1 MWVGGGEINDQL
13 LTPRQAIDLA
23 YEWVTQGYGDVGI
36 DVSADSSQGSYS
48 WSEMAELTHVTQVK
62 MFGWC
67 GCEDNDGH
75 VNPYLDCTWG
85 KSALELPSGF
95 PEIIM
100 RWATSVI
107 NSMDYQEFGGDW
119 WHTWRSPAGL
129 HTYDINIHAPYDEDN
144 TARVV
149 AYELTTDRH
158 GDLVTD
164 TSSFYFV
171 GNVDISHMKGCQI

>member
-1 MWVGGGEINDQL
+1 MNTD
-13 LTPRQAIDLA
+13 TKAICPFCDNAL
-23 YEWVTQGYGDVGI
+23 GDV
-36 DVSADSSQGSYS
+36 
-48 WSEMAELTHVTQVK
+48 EP
-62 MFGWC
+62 
-67 GCEDNDGH
+67 
-75 VNPYLDCTWG
+75 NPYLDCPTSM
-85 KSALELPSGF
+85 SAKELPSGY

-129 HTYDINIHAPYDEDN
+129 HSYDINIHAPYDEDN

-149 AYELTTDRH
+149 VYDLTTDEN
-158 GDLVTD
+158 GDVVTD

-171 GNVDISHMKGCQI
+171 GNVDISHMR